1 MSEWSGGYVSELGY
15 TFGYY
20 EALST
25 SRIDFCMLNQ
35 GLAPPKISRALELG
49 FGQGL
54 SINIHAAATDVA
66 WTGTDFNPVQAN
78 FARQLAKSSG
88 ADIHLY
94 DSSFE
99 ELLHKADLPTFQ
111 YIGLHGIWSWI
122 SDKNR
127 QAVVEIIR
135 DRLEVGGVVY
145 MSYNT
150 LPGWSGFAP
159 MRDLMKRHSEILAG
173 SGAGVLSGIEGAF
186 GFAQQLLDLK
196 PKYLLANP
204 QMKEWMGNLQERDR
218 HYIAHEFF
226 NKDWQPMLF
235 AEVADALTE
244 AKLEFAGSAEFT
256 DHVHGIHFSP
266 QQRDFLAG
274 IPDISLRETVKDF
287 MLNKQFRQ
295 DLWVKGPLRL
305 TPSELNAKLRNI
317 RFVLKVPVNEVSL
330 SINGGLGEISLNLPT
345 YQPIIDFLSNHEIKS
360 LGQIENHFA
369 ASGMNL
375 SSQLSFGQLKQ
386 AMILL
391 VGSGQVGV
399 VQPEAK
405 IKKAMKSSQA
415 LNNALLDKALSGYDL
430 GVLASPVTA
439 GGVKANRFQQLF
451 LDAIREGISEPDLWA
466 EAAWRIFS
474 AQGVRLTTNDKTLDS
489 KEENITELKSLA
501 NDFAQSQ
508 LATFRALGVA

>member
-1 MSEWSGGYVSELGY
+1 MPEWSGGYVSELGY

-25 SRIDFCMLNQ
+25 NRVDFCLLNQ
-35 GLAPPKISRALELG
+35 GLLPPKISRAMELG
-49 FGQGL
+49 FGQGV
-54 SINIHAAATDVA
+54 SINIHAAATDVS

-99 ELLHKADLPTFQ
+99 ELLNKADLPTFQ

-122 SDKNR
+122 SGKNR
-127 QAVVEIIR
+127 QAIVDIIR
-135 DRLEVGGVVY
+135 DRLEVGGVLY
-145 MSYNT
+145 ISYNT
-150 LPGWSGFAP
+150 LPGWAGFAP
-159 MRDLMKRHSEILAG
+159 MRDLMKRHSQILAS

-204 QMKEWMGNLQERDR
+204 QMNEWMGNLHERDR

-235 AEVADALTE
+235 SEVADALTD
-244 AKLEFAGSAEFT
+244 AKLAFAGSAEFT
-256 DHVHGIHFSP
+256 EHVHGIHFSP
-266 QQRDFLAG
+266 QQRDFLAA

-295 DLWVKGPLRL
+295 DLWVKGPLQL
-305 TPSELNAKLRNI
+305 TPAEVNAKLRNLLFI
-317 RFVLKVPVNEVSL
+317 LKVPVNEVSM
-330 SINGGLGEISLNLPT
+330 SIKGGLGEVSFNLPT
-345 YQPIIDFLSNHEIKS
+345 YQPIIDFLSDHEIKS
-360 LGQIENHFA
+360 LGQIESHLA
-369 ASGMNL
+369 ANVENS
-375 SSQLSFGQLKQ
+375 SSQLSFEQVKE

-399 VQPEAK
+399 AQPEAK
-405 IKKAMKSSQA
+405 IKNAMKSSQA
-415 LNNALLDKALSGYDL
+415 INNALLDKALSGYDL

-439 GGVKANRFQQLF
+439 GGVKINRFQLLF
-451 LDAIREGISEPDLWA
+451 LNAIREGISEPDLWA
-466 EAAWRIFS
+466 EAAWRAIS
-474 AQGVRLTTNDKTLDS
+474 AQGARLTANGKTLDS
-489 KEENITELKSLA
+489 KDENITELKSLA
-501 NDFAQSQ
+501 NDFAQGQ